1 MKTRIL
7 FLTLLTSISICLI
20 TSGLA
25 FAEPITGCI
34 KRFTGIIYNVQIG
47 TEPTRPCRFGAERIT
62 WNTEG
67 PQGEQGPPGE
77 NGQDGEDGAD
87 GQDGTVIHQVQ
98 LEDTNS
104 AACEAAP
111 FPMLPNPDTYGW
123 CPNGS
128 DIPEP
133 TERRT
138 FIIPDPMIIDGSVI
152 IATVGDISAV
162 PSPTNPFPNC
172 VVRFIN
178 PNLTPTSGGFN
189 FNCDNAILDGVP
201 LNYVIINPPVP

>member
-1 MKTRIL
+1 MKLRTIL
-7 FLTLLTSISICLI
+7 LTLLTSISILLI
-20 TSGLA
+20 TNGLA
-25 FAEPITGCI
+25 FAEPITGCV

-47 TEPTRPCRFGAERIT
+47 TEPSRPCRFGAEQIT

-67 PQGEQGPPGE
+67 PQGEQGPPGA
-77 NGQDGEDGAD
+77 DGEDGAD
-87 GQDGTVIHQVQ
+87 GQDGTIIHQVQ

-138 FIIPDPMIIDGSVI
+138 FIIPDPMIIVGSVV
-152 IATVGDISAV
+152 IAHMGDV
-162 PSPTNPFPNC
+162 PGPPFPFPNC

-189 FNCDNAILDGVP
+189 FNCDAPIPSGVP
-201 LNYVIINPPVP
+201 LNYVVINPPPAP